1 MTKRFGAQGS
11 DGQFYLIGIF
21 RNDEG
26 VEPAIEL
33 RLFDGTQV
41 KRQSKGVYEIPDGSR
56 RRGGVIVL
64 RSDEPNAP

>member
-11 DGQFYLIGIF
+11 DGQFYIIGIF

-26 VEPAIEL
+26 IEPAIEL
-33 RLFDGTQV
+33 RLFDGTRVQ
-41 KRQSKGVYEIPDGSR
+41 RRRKGEYEILDGSR
-56 RRGGVIVL
+56 RRGGVITL